1 MWKDNRKEKVYKS
14 LIPLSPH
21 KKTKQAENYKEKPNE
36 KINPIHPCLMKA
48 YTNTFVD
55 QPT

>member
-14 LIPLSPH
+14 LIPLSLH
-21 KKTKQAENYKEKPNE
+21 KLTKQAENYKEKPNE